1 MRSRGV
7 KEIGLACFNL
17 RQETG
22 IIKQDHENNS
32 VETIKKSSRTYEG
45 FGLIYVSIL
54 LDVLTVFLYK
64 GLSTL
69 FKITRISI

>member
-32 VETIKKSSRTYEG
+32 VETIKKSSRIYEG